1 MNTKLIIKLEKVFLK
16 LTKYYWVVIGLVL
29 IVLAGME
36 TAEFSFGISD
46 TFHLSE
52 ILIYV
57 ALLGLVGLLV
67 EMVLRANRAQQNTM
81 NVLKYKHNFSLELL
95 PFQNWDSL
103 VALLVKRL
111 AEIVDAREAYLSV
124 REPLSQDFKQI
135 AEWVDDGYTK
145 CPPPTIPCQVCIEN
159 KTSDKLSPAKCEFQ
173 AKPNALIDSSSYCIP
188 ILYKGSPYALIRFNL
203 NAGQTV
209 TDEQKQILINLSD
222 EIIIALM
229 AGRDRKRLSELEL
242 AEATLAERH
251 SVSHYLHDNLGQNL
265 GYLRMKLEQFSNQP
279 FLKKKDDDFRAELKQ
294 MKDIADQS
302 YQIVRNKLEICMPDS
317 TPMLTNF
324 LQEHAKKV
332 TQRSKIEIKFTS
344 HGISKPVPVE
354 LQRAV
359 FYVFQEAL
367 SNVEKHAQAT
377 SVDVVLNWDKDNLK
391 INVADNGTGFNIFQ
405 VSRDKHFGL
414 QIMQER
420 ISAAGGIIEF
430 NSSETSGTSIEIN
443 APIIP
448 QKFNI
453 LT

>member
-1 MNTKLIIKLEKVFLK
+1 MNTKLIVKLEKILLK
-16 LTKYYWVVIGLVL
+16 LTKYYWVTIGLVL

-46 TFHLSE
+46 TFHFSE
-52 ILIYV
+52 IVIYV

-95 PFQNWDSL
+95 PYQNWDSF

-124 REPLSQDFKQI
+124 REPLLQDFEQI
-135 AEWVDDGYTK
+135 AEWVDEGCTK
-145 CPPPTIPCQVCIEN
+145 GPSPTISCQVCI
-159 KTSDKLSPAKCEFQ
+159 KDKLRPAKCEFQ
-173 AKPNALIDSSSYCIP
+173 AKQKALIDSSSYCIP
-188 ILYKGSPYALIRFNL
+188 ILYKGSAYALIRFNL
-203 NAGQTV
+203 KAGQII
-209 TDEQKQILINLSD
+209 TDEQKQILTNLSD

-242 AEATLAERH
+242 VEATLAERH
-251 SVSHYLHDNLGQNL
+251 TVSHYLHDNLGQNL
-265 GYLRMKLEQFSNQP
+265 GYLRMKLEQFSNHP
-279 FLKKKDDDFRAELKQ
+279 FLMKKEDDFRAELKQ
-294 MKDIADQS
+294 MKDVADQS
-302 YQIVRNKLEICMPDS
+302 YQIVRSKLEICMPDS
-317 TPMLTNF
+317 TPLLTNF
-324 LQEHAKKV
+324 LQEHAKRV
-332 TQRSKIEIKFTS
+332 AQRSKIEIKFTS

-367 SNVEKHAQAT
+367 SNVEKHARAT
-377 SVDVVLNWDKDNLK
+377 NVDVVLNWDKDTLK

-405 VSRDKHFGL
+405 ISRDKHFGL

-430 NSSETSGTSIEIN
+430 NSSQTSGTSIEIN
-443 APIIP
+443 APITP
-448 QKFNI
+448 QKFNVPI
-453 LT
+453 KG